1 MTDGHA
7 RLDHDRVERLAYAYW
22 EERGRPEG
30 SPEYDWYRALAKLR
44 APHADTAPLISSLS
58 LEANEAPWR

>member
-1 MTDGHA
+1 MTAHEP
-7 RLDHDRVERLAYAYW
+7 LDHDRIERLAYAYW

-30 SPEYDWYRALAKLR
+30 SPERDWYRALAKLGAR
-44 APHADTAPLISSLS
+44 HADTVPLISSLS